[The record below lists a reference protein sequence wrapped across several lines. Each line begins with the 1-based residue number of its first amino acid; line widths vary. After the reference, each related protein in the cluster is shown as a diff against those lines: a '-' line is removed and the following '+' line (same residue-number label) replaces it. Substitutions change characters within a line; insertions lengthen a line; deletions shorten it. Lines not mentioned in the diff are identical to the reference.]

1 MPTTS
6 ATPPQFGSSRRDSR
20 DDRFDVLVYQY
31 DLADHP
37 EEREGQLR
45 RFALVEENRRSTPAY
60 WVTTWETVAAAV
72 TYHQDQEYAADWM
85 IDTIVDLDTGD
96 EVPAADW
103 VRA

>member
-6 ATPPQFGSSRRDSR
+6 ATRNVR
-20 DDRFDVLVYQY
+20 DDRFDVLVDQY

-72 TYHQDQEYAADWM
+72 TYHQDQEHAADWM